1 MKLTRQLFRGTL
13 IFLVSATLMILAG
26 AVSAAPLTQQKRI
39 REVQRNV
46 RLSSAKMDAAAYI
59 FRYYNRNLSEEK
71 AKEYARFVMEASHRY
86 SIDPAL
92 ITGIIIKESTAKA
105 TARSKYAVGLMQ
117 VYWQL
122 HKKTIGSL
130 FPHIQSEKVLMEP
143 RNNIMVGTWLF
154 SQYMINCKGDVTK
167 ALRRYLGSQ
176 ATHYVALVT
185 KYRGQFSER
194 VSYNLQRAVKRH
206 V

>member
-71 AKEYARFVMEASHRY
+71 AKEHICR
-86 SIDPAL
+86 
-92 ITGIIIKESTAKA
+92 ITGG
-105 TARSKYAVGLMQ
+105 V
-117 VYWQL
+117 
-122 HKKTIGSL
+122 
-130 FPHIQSEKVLMEP
+130 
-143 RNNIMVGTWLF
+143 
-154 SQYMINCKGDVTK
+154 
-167 ALRRYLGSQ
+167 
-176 ATHYVALVT
+176 
-185 KYRGQFSER
+185 
-194 VSYNLQRAVKRH
+194 RH
-206 V
+206 G

>member
-1 MKLTRQLFRGTL
+1 MKVQRQLFRGTL
-13 IFLVSATLMILAG
+13 IFLVIASLLIIASS
-26 AVSAAPLTQQKRI
+26 VFAAPIAQQKRI

-46 RLSSAKMDAAAYI
+46 RLSSAKMDAAAFI
-59 FRYYNRNLSEEK
+59 FRYYNRNLTEEK
-71 AKEYARFVMEASHRY
+71 AKEYAKYVMEASHRY

-92 ITGIIIKESTAKA
+92 ITAIIIKESTAKA
-105 TARSKYAVGLMQ
+105 NARSKYAVGLMQ

-130 FPHIQSEKVLMEP
+130 FPHIQSEKTLMEP

-176 ATHYVALVT
+176 ATHYVALVN
-185 KYRGQFSER
+185 KYRGHFSER
-194 VSYNLQRAVKRH
+194 VSYNLQRAVKRY